1 MVELLFYSTLAG
13 AMIPLGGWLATIEH
27 FRADWLATEFRH
39 GVIAFGGGALLSAVA
54 LVLIPEGTAKLPGW
68 AALLAVTAGA
78 VATGLA
84 DAALARKGSNRAQ
97 LLAMLSDFIPE
108 ALALGALL
116 VADPRTAPL
125 LALMIGLQNLP
136 EGFNAYREVQADRPQ
151 PVRRRLAQFCA
162 LGMFGPLAAVA
173 GYFLL
178 PAHPEITG
186 AVMCAAAGGILFL
199 MFQDIAPQVPLESRL
214 GPPLGAV
221 GGFVLGLAGHL
232 MIG

>member
-1 MVELLFYSTLAG
+1 MIELLFYSTLAG

-54 LVLIPEGTAKLPGW
+54 LVLIPEGISDLPAW
-68 AALLAVTAGA
+68 AVLLAVAGGA
-78 VATGLA
+78 VLTGGL
-84 DAALARKGSNRAQ
+84 DLALARHGSNRAQ

-136 EGFNAYREVQADRPQ
+136 EGFNAYREVQADTPI
-151 PVRRRLAQFCA
+151 PAGNRLLLFCV
-162 LGMFGPLAAVA
+162 LGLFGPLAALA
-173 GYFLL
+173 GYVLL
-178 PAHPEITG
+178 PPYPEITG
-186 AVMCAAAGGILFL
+186 LVMCAASGGILFL
-199 MFQDIAPQVPLESRL
+199 MFQDIAPQVPLENRL

-221 GGFVLGLAGHL
+221 AGFLLGLLGH
-232 MIG
+232 MTIG